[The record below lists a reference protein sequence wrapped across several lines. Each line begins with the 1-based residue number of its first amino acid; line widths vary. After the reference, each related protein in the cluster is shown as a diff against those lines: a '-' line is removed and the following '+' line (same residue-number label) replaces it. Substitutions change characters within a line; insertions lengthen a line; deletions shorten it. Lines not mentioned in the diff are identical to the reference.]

1 MGEAIQ
7 SSVVIV
13 GAGPTGLFRVFE
25 FGLLDRRARVVDRM
39 LPLHPPAWQ
48 ARRMPQP

>member
-7 SSVVIV
+7 TGVVVV
-13 GAGPTGLFRVFE
+13 GTGPTGLFRVFE

-39 LPLHPPAWQ
+39 PPLRTPAWQ

>member
-7 SSVVIV
+7 TGVVV
-13 GAGPTGLFRVFE
+13 GAGPTGLFLALAL
-25 FGLLDRRARVVDRM
+25 GLLDRRARVVDRR
-39 LPLHPPAWQ
+39 LPLHTPAWH